1 MAVGIPKNEVVNGGF
16 YRPVGV
22 LSNDKLD
29 KVATSEDF
37 ARELWE
43 WTETALKDY

>member
-1 MAVGIPKNEVVNGGF
+1 MAVGMHSNEIVNGGF

-29 KVATSEDF
+29 KVTKSEDL
-37 ARELWE
+37 AKELWE
-43 WTETALKDY
+43 WTEAALKDH